1 MAASRKLVLGIDGGG
16 TKTVAHLAEVDTSG
30 NFVTI
35 GRGQAGSSNIK
46 AVGVEQALANLNQSI
61 ELTGLELS
69 RFTPSV
75 TLAVL
80 GLSGG
85 GRPEAQEIIK
95 QWNESITLAERAIL
109 VHDALPV
116 LMAGT
121 PDGNGVA
128 LIAGTGAVAFASD
141 EKGTSSVVGGWGYWF
156 GDEGSAFWLGQA
168 ALRAAAHDADGR
180 GPATSL
186 KPLILERLNIS
197 ESRDMLTALS
207 KLGDVRQAIAEL
219 AEIVTRAADS
229 GDLVARHIVDEA
241 GIHLSALVETAA
253 NQLKLGNTFPLAL
266 AGGVLTGSDIIRESL
281 FNRLAAAGLEPS
293 PTELVAEPVVGCLK
307 LAVKELQFTQRD

>member
-35 GRGQAGSSNIK
+35 AHGQAGSSNIK

-69 RFTPSV
+69 RSTTSV

-85 GRPEAQEIIK
+85 GRPDAQEIIK
-95 QWNESITLAERAIL
+95 QWNESIRLAERAIL

-121 PDGNGVA
+121 PDGHGVA
-128 LIAGTGAVAFASD
+128 LIAGTGAVAFSPD
-141 EKGTSSVVGGWGYWF
+141 PKGRSTVVGGWGYWF

-186 KPLILERLNIS
+186 KEQILERLNIS
-197 ESRDMLTALS
+197 DPRDMLTALS
-207 KLGDVRQAIAEL
+207 RQGDVRQAMAEL

-229 GDLVARHIVDEA
+229 GDMVARHIVGQA
-241 GIHLSALVETAA
+241 GMHLAALIETAA
-253 NQLKLGNTFPLAL
+253 KQSELGSTFPLAL
-266 AGGVLTGSDIIRESL
+266 AGGVLTGSNLIRESL
-281 FNRLAAAGLEPS
+281 FKRLADAGLEPS

-307 LAVKELQFTQRD
+307 LAVKELLST